1 MTLAIILI
9 MLLLVWIFW
18 PRIQAWLLRM
28 FMRRVQRQMFRAA
41 GMEEPRRQKQQKK
54 QRQNPREQSRHRER
68 HPAKMMQEVAED
80 TDFTEIQEFHFHSET
95 TSHTTTEHPDG
106 SESYTTEEQVSDAE
120 YTEIKR

>member
-41 GMEEPRRQKQQKK
+41 GMEEPRRQKQQKNK
-54 QRQNPREQSRHRER
+54 DRTLGNKVGTANAIPR
-68 HPAKMMQEVAED
+68 K
-80 TDFTEIQEFHFHSET
+80 
-95 TSHTTTEHPDG
+95 
-106 SESYTTEEQVSDAE
+106 
-120 YTEIKR
+120 